1 MGEPLGVL
9 GVDVGEEGHV
19 GQEDVDLDDLLDA
32 GAGSREDRLQV
43 LDAGGRLLADGALD
57 EVPLRVRG
65 DLPRAVDGRRGLD
78 GVRLHCARTERVKL
92 VSCPQYHQSSWM

>member
-32 GAGSREDRLQV
+32 GAGGGEDRLQV
-43 LDAGGRLLADGALD
+43 FDAGRRLLADGALN

-92 VSCPQYHQSSWM
+92 VSCPQYHQSS